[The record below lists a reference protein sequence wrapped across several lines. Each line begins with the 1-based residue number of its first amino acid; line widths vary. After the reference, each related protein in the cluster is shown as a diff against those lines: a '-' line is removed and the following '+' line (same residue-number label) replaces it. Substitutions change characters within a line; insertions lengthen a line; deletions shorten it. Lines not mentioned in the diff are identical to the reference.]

1 MSALDGMNVVEFG
14 SGSVAAALIGML
26 LADNGA
32 RVVKVEPPTGDPT
45 RSSWRS
51 GWLVWNRGKESCVA
65 DLHTEAGRAEVLA
78 LSAAADVVVDGF
90 GAGVADRWGLSY
102 DEVSRTNPGVVYCS
116 VKGFGSTGPYAQI
129 PAYEHIV
136 GAKAGFFSAPIE
148 IATPAWRDGPIFEA
162 APMASTGCGLL
173 GVSGILSA
181 LIVRQATGEG
191 QYVESTLLQG
201 LTPYN
206 YNTLAIRQDLDKRGA
221 QPAFSLDGVAPGVA
235 NVRYTRH
242 TFSVSSAD
250 GHWLKT
256 QNLLPHQSQAFVRAL
271 GLHHILEDPRFAN
284 TPDFESYDVAEDYS
298 NLIWETFRSRTKA
311 EWWPRILAEPDV
323 AAEFAVSSEEG
334 LRHPQLIAN
343 GNVIEIEDPD
353 VGVIKQVGA
362 LARFS
367 RTPSAMHRSAP
378 RLGEHSGPFGP
389 VAAPAAQSAHPPDH
403 PLDGITVVE
412 LGYFYALPF
421 AGALA
426 ASLGARVIKLEP
438 PTGDPWRLAGATKD
452 LFAAKP
458 MEGKESIALDLRT
471 AEGVAVAHGLIEKAD
486 VFTCGFRPAAAGRL
500 GLDYETLSAL
510 NPRLVYMAAMGY
522 GIDGPFADRPTYAL
536 PASTVTGSDHRHAAY
551 WMDPEQTKDFSVM
564 ELQLIAGP
572 RMIGQVPGDA
582 NAAMS
587 VTAAMMLAL
596 YHQRRTGEGQFVVT
610 TMVGSGAF
618 GFADDFCLYEGKEPI
633 LQTDGEQTGLH
644 ALYRAYQAGEGWVFL
659 AVTNQREWEALVV
672 TLDRP
677 ELDDTA
683 FATPSSRRD
692 ADDEL
697 ARRLEAVF
705 RTRPAA
711 AWEQLLVERRVAC
724 VEAFAGTPA
733 EFSLSDHFVRDHGL
747 VVEIEHPSLGR
758 MLRHGPPVMF
768 SRTPAKIAPG
778 PVLGQHTD
786 AILTELGIEPDR
798 IAALRAAKV
807 VF

>member
-1 MSALDGMNVVEFG
+1 MSALDGINVLEFG
-14 SGSVAAALIGML
+14 SGSVAAALMGML

-32 RVVKVEPPTGDPT
+32 RVVKVEPPGGDPS
-45 RSSWRS
+45 RAGWRP

-65 DLHTEAGRAEVLA
+65 DLRTDDGQAQVRELA
-78 LSAAADVVVDGF
+78 SAADVVIDGF
-90 GAGVADRWGLSY
+90 GAGVVDRWGLSY
-102 DEVSRTNPGVVYCS
+102 QAVSRLNPGVVYCS

-136 GAKAGFFSAPIE
+136 AAKAGFFSAPIE

-173 GVSGILSA
+173 GVSGIVSA
-181 LIVRQATGEG
+181 LIVRQASGVG
-191 QYVESTLLQG
+191 QYIETTLLQG

-206 YNTLAIRQDLDKRGA
+206 YNTLAVRQDLDRRGA
-221 QPAFSLDGVAPGVA
+221 EPSFSLDGVAPGVA

-242 TFSVSSAD
+242 TFSVCSAD

-271 GLHHILEDPRFAN
+271 GLEHILDDPKFAG
-284 TPDFESYDVAEDYS
+284 TPDFETYEIAEEYS
-298 NLIWETFRSRTKA
+298 NLIWETFRGRTKS

-334 LRHPQLIAN
+334 LNHPQLIAN
-343 GNVIEIEDPD
+343 GNVIEIHDRE
-353 VGVIKQVGA
+353 VGPIKQIGA

-367 RTPSAMHRSAP
+367 RTPSAISRSAP
-378 RLGEHSGPFGP
+378 RLGDFGGAFRPGPATVAPGGP
-389 VAAPAAQSAHPPDH
+389 VPKH
-403 PLDGITVVE
+403 PLADVTVVE

-438 PTGDPWRLAGATKD
+438 PTGDPWRSAGATKD

-458 MEGKESIALDLRT
+458 MEGKESIALDLRSP
-471 AEGVAVAHGLIEKAD
+471 EGRAIAHALIKKAD

-500 GLDYETLSAL
+500 GLDYQTLSAV

-551 WMDPEQTKDFSVM
+551 WMDPERTRDFSVL

-587 VTAAMMLAL
+587 VTAAMVLAL
-596 YHQRRTGEGQFVVT
+596 YDQRRTGEGQFVVT
-610 TMVGSGAF
+610 TMVGSGGF
-618 GFADDFCLYEGKEPI
+618 GFADDFCLYKGKEPI
-633 LQTDGEQTGLH
+633 LQTDGEQLGLH
-644 ALYRAYQAGEGWVFL
+644 ALYRAYQTADGWVFL
-659 AVTNQREWEALVV
+659 AVTNQREWAALVA
-672 TLDRP
+672 TLDTP
-677 ELDDTA
+677 ELAETRYNTPGFRKEDDE
-683 FATPSSRRD
+683 
-692 ADDEL
+692 EL
-697 ARRLEAVF
+697 ARALEAVF
-705 RTRPAA
+705 RTRAA
-711 AWEQLLVERRVAC
+711 ADWEKLLVEQRVAC

-733 EFSLSDHFVRDHGL
+733 QFSLSNQYVRDHGF
-747 VVEIEHPSLGR
+747 VVGVDHPSLGS
-758 MLRHGPPVMF
+758 MLRHGAPLTF
-768 SRTPAKIAPG
+768 SETPAKIAPG

-786 AILTELGIEPDR
+786 AILSELGMDADR
-798 IAALRAAKV
+798 IAMLRSTKV
-807 VF
+807 VL